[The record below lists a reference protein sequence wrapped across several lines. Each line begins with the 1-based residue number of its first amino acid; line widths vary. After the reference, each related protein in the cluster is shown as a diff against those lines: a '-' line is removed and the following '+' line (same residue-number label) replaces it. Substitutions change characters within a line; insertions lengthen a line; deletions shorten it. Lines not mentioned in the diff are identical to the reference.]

1 MKDKKDHFYS
11 KERTLDKK
19 GEMKGTWFVDRSELD
34 EELDIVNNKIGILG
48 LLTLVNI
55 VILIWNNLIK

>member
-1 MKDKKDHFYS
+1 MKDEKPFYS
-11 KERTLDKK
+11 EEKTLNKK
-19 GEMKGTWFVDRSELD
+19 GKTKDTWFVDRSELD

-48 LLTLVNI
+48 LFTLINI

>member
-11 KERTLDKK
+11 NERTLNKK
-19 GEMKGTWFVDRSELD
+19 GEMKDTWFVDRSELD

-48 LLTLVNI
+48 LFTLVNI
-55 VILIWNNLIK
+55 AILIWNNLAK

>member
-1 MKDKKDHFYS
+1 MKDKKGNFYS
-11 KERTLDKK
+11 KERTLDRK
-19 GEMKGTWFVDRSELD
+19 GEMKDTWFVDRSELD

-48 LLTLVNI
+48 LFTLVNI

>member
-11 KERTLDKK
+11 KERILNKE
-19 GEMKGTWFVDRSELD
+19 GEMKDTWFVDRSELD

-48 LLTLVNI
+48 LFTLINI

>member
-1 MKDKKDHFYS
+1 MKDKKDIFYS
-11 KERTLDKK
+11 KEASLDKK

-48 LLTLVNI
+48 LFTLINI

>member
-1 MKDKKDHFYS
+1 MKD
-11 KERTLDKK
+11 
-19 GEMKGTWFVDRSELD
+19 TWFVDRSELD

>member
-1 MKDKKDHFYS
+1 
-11 KERTLDKK
+11 
-19 GEMKGTWFVDRSELD
+19 MKGTWFVDRSELD

-48 LLTLVNI
+48 LFTLINI

>member
-1 MKDKKDHFYS
+1 MKDEKPFYS
-11 KERTLDKK
+11 KETSLDKEGK
-19 GEMKGTWFVDRSELD
+19 MKDTWLVDRSELD

-48 LLTLVNI
+48 LFTLVNI

>member
-1 MKDKKDHFYS
+1 MKDKKDIFYS
-11 KERTLDKK
+11 KETSLDKK

-48 LLTLVNI
+48 LFTLINI

>member
-1 MKDKKDHFYS
+1 MKN
-11 KERTLDKK
+11 
-19 GEMKGTWFVDRSELD
+19 TWFVDRSELD

-48 LLTLVNI
+48 LFTLVNI

>member
-1 MKDKKDHFYS
+1 MKNKKGNFYS
-11 KERTLDKK
+11 KENTLNEK
-19 GEMKGTWFVDRSELD
+19 GEMKDTWFVDRSELD

>member
-11 KERTLDKK
+11 KERILNEKD
-19 GEMKGTWFVDRSELD
+19 GMKDTWFVDRSELD
-34 EELDIVNNKIGILG
+34 EELDNVNNKIGILG

-55 VILIWNNLIK
+55 AILIWNNLIK

>member
-1 MKDKKDHFYS
+1 MKDKKGKFYS
-11 KERTLDKK
+11 KEYTLDEK
-19 GEMKGTWFVDRSELD
+19 GEMKDTWFVDRSELD

-48 LLTLVNI
+48 LFTLVNI

>member
-19 GEMKGTWFVDRSELD
+19 GEIKDTWFVDRSELD

-48 LLTLVNI
+48 LFTLINI

>member
-1 MKDKKDHFYS
+1 MKDKKDNFYS

-19 GEMKGTWFVDRSELD
+19 GEMKDTWFVDRSELD

-48 LLTLVNI
+48 LFTLVNI

>member
-19 GEMKGTWFVDRSELD
+19 GEMKDTWFVDRSELD

>member
-11 KERTLDKK
+11 KERILDEK
-19 GEMKGTWFVDRSELD
+19 GGMKDTWFVDRSELD
-34 EELDIVNNKIGILG
+34 EEVDIINNKIGILG

-55 VILIWNNLIK
+55 AILIWNNLAK